1 MHGLQ
6 LHSTIQDSTLSGTSR
21 GGQSFTV
28 TEVDASEYEPQIV
41 ELPPSPPPDTGEQEG
56 RGKEEEDDG
65 GKEETESQRD
75 EGVKVPVCEE
85 CRGMQTAEV

>member
-1 MHGLQ
+1 MHDLQ
-6 LHSTIQDSTLSGTSR
+6 LHSTVQDFTPSGTSR

-56 RGKEEEDDG
+56 HEKEEEKNDG

-75 EGVKVPVCEE
+75 EGVRNVFMYKP
-85 CRGMQTAEV
+85 G

>member
-1 MHGLQ
+1 MHDLQ
-6 LHSTIQDSTLSGTSR
+6 LHSTVQDSTPSGTSR

-56 RGKEEEDDG
+56 HEKEEEENDG
-65 GKEETESQRD
+65 RKEETESQRD
-75 EGVKVPVCEE
+75 EGVRDVSMYKP
-85 CRGMQTAEV
+85 G

>member
-1 MHGLQ
+1 MHDLQ
-6 LHSTIQDSTLSGTSR
+6 LHSTVQDSTLSGTSR

-56 RGKEEEDDG
+56 HEKEEEENDG
-65 GKEETESQRD
+65 RKEETESQRD
-75 EGVKVPVCEE
+75 EGVRDVSMYKP
-85 CRGMQTAEV
+85 G